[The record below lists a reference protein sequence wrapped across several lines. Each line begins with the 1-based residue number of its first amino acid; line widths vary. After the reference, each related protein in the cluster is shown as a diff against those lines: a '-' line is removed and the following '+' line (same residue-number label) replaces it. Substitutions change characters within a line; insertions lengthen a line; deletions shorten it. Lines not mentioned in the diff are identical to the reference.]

1 MPRRNTGSNAVQD
14 HHHSGVEGAGT
25 KLLLTLS
32 LIFTSIITILLLCSD
47 RGPWTNSGHLYHFV
61 EGNRASV
68 QLIIG
73 VLAGIFGGFNL
84 YSICAL
90 INFSTRLRLFDTS
103 NTLDR
108 LGLWNALCSR
118 RLDWS
123 LPYRFSILL
132 TVFWTLARV
141 PGAIWIGALTPIETS
156 SYSSTI
162 RTLDTP
168 KYNVTSQLY
177 FASLDHTKQAT
188 AIHSPLGV
196 FSYSPN
202 YELEGLIV
210 NQAGSATSYRNAS
223 QLQKKLD
230 NTAYSYKGRS
240 YGVGSS
246 VGLTDQAWNSDLVL
260 GYRYLETGY
269 ATTVSCIHNDT
280 SGWKLDPTKR
290 ISAPNSMFPDCYLVT
305 GLLVNGKGEGYA
317 ACFLRSPDGIFA
329 LTGSHNENS
338 MIPNAYEI
346 ATGNAYAAFN
356 STQCIVDFVPT
367 NFVVAVNR
375 TNSTIEVISQDDSN
389 TAIAAE
395 DIDPSKSLITIAMR
409 MPTSFSQ
416 HHACD
421 IYTSLVGNAFES
433 NVQSTIS
440 MFDAAAIS
448 NATWNQS
455 QTLRSVEDTLTS
467 MLDNSLLAFSSA
479 QLMIANDTKPAN
491 ATVTLSAVRIG
502 KSVYIY
508 IVAGM
513 NFAILLLCL
522 VELIRTRNWTGLST
536 LDYAN
541 IKDII
546 VSTSK
551 GGSLI
556 AEEAMKRQEGSKDG
570 SEIGTIRVQAE
581 GTREDIK
588 LVGVDVE
595 NDEEKGS
602 RNPFRRRN
610 KGPIGTNELKPLT
623 TDDPPE

>member
-1 MPRRNTGSNAVQD
+1 MPPSNVVRD
-14 HHHSGVEGAGT
+14 HHHSGVEGSAT

-32 LIFTSIITILLLCSD
+32 LIFTSIVTILLLCSD
-47 RGPWTNSGHLYHFV
+47 RGPWTNSGHLYDFV
-61 EGNRASV
+61 ESNRASV

-103 NTLDR
+103 HTLDH

-132 TVFWTLARV
+132 IIFWTLARI

-168 KYNVTSQLY
+168 KYNDTSRQYL
-177 FASLDHTKQAT
+177 ASLDFTKRAT
-188 AIHSPLGV
+188 AIHNPLGV
-196 FSYSPN
+196 FTYSPN

-230 NTAYSYKGRS
+230 NTVYSYKGRS

-246 VGLTDQAWNSDLVL
+246 AGLTDQAWSSNLVL

-269 ATTVSCIHNDT
+269 ATTVSCKYNDT
-280 SGWKLDPTKR
+280 SGWKLDPTKQVY
-290 ISAPNSMFPDCYLVT
+290 SNDGTYPYCYLVS
-305 GLLVNGKGEGYA
+305 GGLVNGGSDKYA
-317 ACFLRSPDGIFA
+317 ACSLGSPDGIFA
-329 LTGSHNENS
+329 LTGSSNPNS
-338 MIPNAYEI
+338 AEIVNAYAI
-346 ATGNAYAAFN
+346 ATGKAYAAFN
-356 STQCIVDFVPT
+356 STQCTVDFIPT
-367 NFVVAVNR
+367 NFAVSVNR
-375 TNSTIEVISQDDSN
+375 TNSTIEVIPQDALDP
-389 TAIAAE
+389 AIATE
-395 DIDPSKSLITIAMR
+395 DIDPTKSLVSITMR
-409 MPTSFSQ
+409 MLTSFSQ

-421 IYTSLVGNAFES
+421 VYTSLVGNTFQS
-433 NVQSTIS
+433 NVQSTNPR
-440 MFDAAAIS
+440 FDAATNS
-448 NATWNQS
+448 TWNQS

-479 QLMIANDTKPAN
+479 QLMIANDTTPAK
-491 ATVTLSAVRIG
+491 ATVSLSAVRIG

-508 IVAGM
+508 ILAGM

-522 VELIRTRNWTGLST
+522 VESIRTRNWTGLSKF
-536 LDYAN
+536 DYSN
-541 IKDII
+541 IKDVI

-551 GGSLI
+551 GGSFI
-556 AEEAMKRQEGSKDG
+556 AEEAIKLQEGSKDR
-570 SEIGTIRVQAE
+570 SEIGTIRVQSE
-581 GTREDIK
+581 GKGEDIK

-602 RNPFRRRN
+602 RNPFRRKT
-610 KGPIGTNELKPLT
+610 KGLVGTNELKPLT
-623 TDDPPE
+623 TNDPPE

>member
-1 MPRRNTGSNAVQD
+1 MSRRNTGSNVAQD
-14 HHHSGVEGAGT
+14 HHRSGVEGART
-25 KLLLTLS
+25 KSLLVLS

-47 RGPWTNSGHLYHFV
+47 RGPWTSSGHLYNFV
-61 EGNRASV
+61 ENNRASV

-103 NTLDR
+103 HTLDQ

-123 LPYRFSILL
+123 LPFRFSILL

-141 PGAIWIGALTPIETS
+141 PGAIWIGALTPVETT
-156 SYSSTI
+156 SYNSTI
-162 RTLDTP
+162 HILNTP
-168 KYNVTSQLY
+168 KYNDTSQLY
-177 FASLDHTKQAT
+177 LASLEHTKRAT

-230 NTAYSYKGRS
+230 NTVYLYKGRS

-246 VGLTDQAWNSDLVL
+246 VGLADQAWSSDLVL

-269 ATTVSCIHNDT
+269 ATTVSCIYNET
-280 SGWKLDPTKR
+280 SAWKLDPTER
-290 ISAPNSMFPDCYLVT
+290 LSGTRTFPYCYLVS
-305 GLLVNGKGEGYA
+305 GPLVNGMSEGYA
-317 ACFLRSPDGIFA
+317 ACSLYSPDGIFA
-329 LTGSHNENS
+329 LTGSYNPES
-338 MIPNAYEI
+338 TGISNAYAI
-346 ATGNAYAAFN
+346 ATGKGYAAFN
-356 STQCIVDFVPT
+356 NIQCTVDFAPT

-375 TNSTIEVISQDDSN
+375 TDSTIEVIPQGDSN
-389 TAIAAE
+389 PAIVAE
-395 DIDPSKSLITIAMR
+395 DIDPTKSLIRIAMR

-421 IYTSLVGNAFES
+421 IYTSLVGNTFES

-440 MFDAAAIS
+440 TFDAAT
-448 NATWNQS
+448 NTTWNQS
-455 QTLRSVEDTLTS
+455 QTLGGVEDTLTS
-467 MLDNSLLAFSSA
+467 MLDNTLLAFSSA
-479 QLMIANDTKPAN
+479 QLMIANDTRPAN
-491 ATVTLSAVRIG
+491 ATVSLSAVRIG

-508 IVAGM
+508 LVAGM
-513 NFAILLLCL
+513 NFAILLLCV
-522 VELIRTRNWTGLST
+522 VESIRTRNWTGLPRF
-536 LDYAN
+536 DYAN
-541 IKDII
+541 VKDVV

-551 GGSLI
+551 GSPFI
-556 AEEAMKRQEGSKDG
+556 AEEATKFQEGTKDG
-570 SEIGTIRVQAE
+570 SKVGQIRVQGE
-581 GTREDIK
+581 GRGEDIK

-610 KGPIGTNELKPLT
+610 KGPVGATELKPLT